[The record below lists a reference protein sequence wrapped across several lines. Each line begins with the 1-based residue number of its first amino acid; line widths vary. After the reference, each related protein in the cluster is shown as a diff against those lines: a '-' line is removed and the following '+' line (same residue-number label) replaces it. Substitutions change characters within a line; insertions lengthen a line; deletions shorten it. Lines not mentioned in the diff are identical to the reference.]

1 MSNNL
6 DPKAQAVFDVLT
18 ELITVALV
26 KMPCP
31 DHMAS
36 ILTTDTVEVYGIA
49 ANVCSHLLRELAG
62 AHSVDL
68 LELWQLMLTTGR
80 AQQ

>member
-18 ELITVALV
+18 ELITVTLV

-31 DHMAS
+31 PHMAS

-49 ANVCSHLLRELAG
+49 AKA
-62 AHSVDL
+62 
-68 LELWQLMLTTGR
+68 T
-80 AQQ
+80 